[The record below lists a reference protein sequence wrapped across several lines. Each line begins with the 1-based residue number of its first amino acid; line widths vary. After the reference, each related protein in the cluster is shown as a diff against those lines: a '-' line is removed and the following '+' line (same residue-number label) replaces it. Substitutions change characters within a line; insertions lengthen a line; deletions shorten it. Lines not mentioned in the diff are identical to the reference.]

1 MYAII
6 ETGGKQY
13 RVSEGDILFIEK
25 LNAEADSTV
34 EFDRVIAAGND
45 GDLKF
50 GTPVVEGAKVTA
62 RSSRTARGR
71 RSPSS
76 PIVPRR
82 TPSARWGHRQPYTKV
97 QIESITL

>member
-1 MYAII
+1 MPRAISAPCNKGRPMQRVFRKRQVPGTMYAII

-50 GTPVVEGAKVTA
+50 GTLRE
-62 RSSRTARGR
+62 
-71 RSPSS
+71 
-76 PIVPRR
+76 PRLQLR
-82 TPSARWGHRQPYTKV
+82 
-97 QIESITL
+97 